1 MKSSSSKPSN
11 LRLSED
17 NPEIMIKINQ
27 AEKEKNMN
35 KLRDRVDGFLMQLRI
50 FKWIKAF
57 QFRKELEIMEE
68 FIKRIEKDQ
77 E

>member
-27 AEKEKNMN
+27 TEKEKNMN

-57 QFRKELEIMEE
+57 
-68 FIKRIEKDQ
+68 
-77 E
+77 